1 MRMIVFTASFLIL
14 DNAPYLVVFFSS
26 ETWYHYQKQLAF
38 EVTNILTQ
46 LPLSLL
52 TKNVKRKKFFLP
64 GKLKEPRLEFST
76 AFNNASFVF
85 FFPFQNLF
93 KKKNSLNVI
102 QSFLIDKFKFYKL
115 YFPHSICA
123 LKTINLLCNVGVQSQ
138 HWCKMPTGQAIAFK
152 IFLMSYC

>member
-14 DNAPYLVVFFSS
+14 DNAPYLVVFFRP
-26 ETWYHYQKQLAF
+26 ETTWYHYQKQLAF

-64 GKLKEPRLEFST
+64 GKLKEPHLEFSTT

-93 KKKNSLNVI
+93 KKNFFSLNVI
-102 QSFLIDKFKFYKL
+102 QSFLIDKCKFYKL

-123 LKTINLLCNVGVQSQ
+123 LKTINLYYMQRRCTISTLVRDACWASNS
-138 HWCKMPTGQAIAFK
+138 F
-152 IFLMSYC
+152 